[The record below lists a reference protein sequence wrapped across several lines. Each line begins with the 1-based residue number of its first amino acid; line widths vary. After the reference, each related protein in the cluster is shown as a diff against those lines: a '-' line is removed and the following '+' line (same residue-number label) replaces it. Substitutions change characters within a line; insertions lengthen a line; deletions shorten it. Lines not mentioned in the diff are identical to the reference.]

1 MVSAFQDQLDMVNGE
16 LVQMTRLVGSAMNRA
31 TQALL
36 DADLTLAESV
46 IAADAQIDTLASDI
60 EERCFDLIAIEQPD
74 ADDLR
79 MAIGALRIAT
89 SLERMGDLAEHVAKQ
104 ARLRYPRL
112 SIPQELRGTFAEMGG
127 LAEAIVSKTGAVIA
141 TQDVGPDRGH
151 RPPRRAGGSAA
162 PGAVHHRPVL
172 LMDPRG
178 RGGDR
183 RDAAV
188 PVLRAVRRPRG
199 VRHASRRH
207 VRDRRAVRGRLA
219 HLNVPHPAAR
229 NPGRLALFPGMVQT
243 SDRLASMRLAPG
255 KEAA

>member
-1 MVSAFQDQLDMVNGE
+1 MVSDFQDQLDVVNGE

-60 EERCFDLIAIEQPD
+60 EERCFDLIAIERP
-74 ADDLR
+74 AASDLR
-79 MAIGALRIAT
+79 VAIGALRIAT

-141 TQDVGPDRGH
+141 TQDVGLTADI
-151 RPPRRAGGSAA
+151 A
-162 PGAVHHRPVL
+162 
-172 LMDPRG
+172 
-178 RGGDR
+178 
-183 RDAAV
+183 
-188 PVLRAVRRPRG
+188 
-199 VRHASRRH
+199 RHDEQ
-207 VRDRRAVRGRLA
+207 V
-219 HLNVPHPAAR
+219 
-229 NPGRLALFPGMVQT
+229 
-243 SDRLASMRLAPG
+243 DRLHRELFTIVLSPSWTHG
-255 KEAA
+255 VEAAIDVTLLSRYYERYADHAVSVTRRVVTFVTGEPYVGVSLT

>member
-1 MVSAFQDQLDMVNGE
+1 MVSAFQDQLDVVNGE

-60 EERCFDLIAIEQPD
+60 EERCFDLIEIERPD

-141 TQDVGPDRGH
+141 TQDVALTADI
-151 RPPRRAGGSAA
+151 A
-162 PGAVHHRPVL
+162 
-172 LMDPRG
+172 
-178 RGGDR
+178 
-183 RDAAV
+183 
-188 PVLRAVRRPRG
+188 
-199 VRHASRRH
+199 RHDEQ
-207 VRDRRAVRGRLA
+207 V
-219 HLNVPHPAAR
+219 
-229 NPGRLALFPGMVQT
+229 
-243 SDRLASMRLAPG
+243 DRLHRELFTIVLSPRWTHG
-255 KEAA
+255 VEAAIDVTLLSRYYERYADHAVSVTRRVVTFVTGEPYVGVSLT